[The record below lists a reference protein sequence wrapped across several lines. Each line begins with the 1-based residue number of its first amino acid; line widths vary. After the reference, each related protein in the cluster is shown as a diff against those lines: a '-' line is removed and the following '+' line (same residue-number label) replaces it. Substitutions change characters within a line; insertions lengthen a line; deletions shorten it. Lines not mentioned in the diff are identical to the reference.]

1 MRKAGPEK
9 LTRHRVGSGTEQS
22 PEVVARWIA
31 VAGSLGDA
39 VDNGRE
45 SRHDGRVVQCVRFV
59 GHLHCS
65 ICCKTADKNMSGRE
79 YSFILNL
86 FTDQGFAI
94 SGN

>member
-9 LTRHRVGSGTEQS
+9 LTRHRVGSEAEQS

-45 SRHDGRVVQCVRFV
+45 SRHDGRVVQCVSCV

-65 ICCKTADKNMSGRE
+65 ICCKSVDKNMFGNIV
-79 YSFILNL
+79 SF
-86 FTDQGFAI
+86 
-94 SGN
+94 